1 MKKVQPVN
9 LTSDEALVLQ
19 QIAENGEDDV
29 IGLSRGLSM
38 SRSQVAKQLDRLRAK
53 KLVTIKATCG
63 DLWVRASKRGRQ
75 AVISVRDEGV
85 GMDKETLERIF
96 TRFYRAEESRT
107 TEGYGLGLAIA
118 QKIVQAHGGKI
129 SAQSRKGKGA
139 TFTVILPLADK
150 S

>member
-75 AVISVRDEGV
+75 LVRYMWPE
-85 GMDKETLERIF
+85 MAPA
-96 TRFYRAEESRT
+96 Y
-107 TEGYGLGLAIA
+107 
-118 QKIVQAHGGKI
+118 
-129 SAQSRKGKGA
+129 
-139 TFTVILPLADK
+139 
-150 S
+150 

>member
-75 AVISVRDEGV
+75 FVNYMWPEMAPA
-85 GMDKETLERIF
+85 
-96 TRFYRAEESRT
+96 Y
-107 TEGYGLGLAIA
+107 
-118 QKIVQAHGGKI
+118 
-129 SAQSRKGKGA
+129 
-139 TFTVILPLADK
+139 
-150 S
+150 

>member
-63 DLWVRASKRGRQ
+63 DLWVRVSKRGRQ
-75 AVISVRDEGV
+75 LVNYMWPEMAPA
-85 GMDKETLERIF
+85 
-96 TRFYRAEESRT
+96 Y
-107 TEGYGLGLAIA
+107 
-118 QKIVQAHGGKI
+118 
-129 SAQSRKGKGA
+129 
-139 TFTVILPLADK
+139 
-150 S
+150 

>member
-75 AVISVRDEGV
+75 LVRYMWPE
-85 GMDKETLERIF
+85 MTPA
-96 TRFYRAEESRT
+96 Y
-107 TEGYGLGLAIA
+107 
-118 QKIVQAHGGKI
+118 
-129 SAQSRKGKGA
+129 
-139 TFTVILPLADK
+139 
-150 S
+150 

>member
-53 KLVTIKATCG
+53 KTRHHQSNLRRFVGARQQARPPARQLYVAG
-63 DLWVRASKRGRQ
+63 DGAS
-75 AVISVRDEGV
+75 
-85 GMDKETLERIF
+85 LLN
-96 TRFYRAEESRT
+96 FYRER
-107 TEGYGLGLAIA
+107 Y
-118 QKIVQAHGGKI
+118 
-129 SAQSRKGKGA
+129 
-139 TFTVILPLADK
+139 TVE
-150 S
+150 

>member
-75 AVISVRDEGV
+75 LVNYMWPEMAPA
-85 GMDKETLERIF
+85 
-96 TRFYRAEESRT
+96 Y
-107 TEGYGLGLAIA
+107 
-118 QKIVQAHGGKI
+118 
-129 SAQSRKGKGA
+129 
-139 TFTVILPLADK
+139 
-150 S
+150 

>member
-1 MKKVQPVN
+1 MKKVQLVT

-75 AVISVRDEGV
+75 LVNYMWPEMAPA
-85 GMDKETLERIF
+85 
-96 TRFYRAEESRT
+96 Y
-107 TEGYGLGLAIA
+107 
-118 QKIVQAHGGKI
+118 
-129 SAQSRKGKGA
+129 
-139 TFTVILPLADK
+139 
-150 S
+150 

>member
-63 DLWVRASKRGRQ
+63 DL
-75 AVISVRDEGV
+75 
-85 GMDKETLERIF
+85 
-96 TRFYRAEESRT
+96 
-107 TEGYGLGLAIA
+107 
-118 QKIVQAHGGKI
+118 
-129 SAQSRKGKGA
+129 
-139 TFTVILPLADK
+139 
-150 S
+150 

>member
-63 DLWVRASKRGRQ
+63 DLWVRASKRGRHL
-75 AVISVRDEGV
+75 VRYMWPE
-85 GMDKETLERIF
+85 MAPA
-96 TRFYRAEESRT
+96 Y
-107 TEGYGLGLAIA
+107 
-118 QKIVQAHGGKI
+118 
-129 SAQSRKGKGA
+129 
-139 TFTVILPLADK
+139 
-150 S
+150 

>member
-29 IGLSRGLSM
+29 IGLSRGLRM
-38 SRSQVAKQLDRLRAK
+38 SRSRVAQQLDRLRAK

-75 AVISVRDEGV
+75 LVRYMWPE
-85 GMDKETLERIF
+85 MAPA
-96 TRFYRAEESRT
+96 Y
-107 TEGYGLGLAIA
+107 
-118 QKIVQAHGGKI
+118 
-129 SAQSRKGKGA
+129 
-139 TFTVILPLADK
+139 
-150 S
+150 

>member
-9 LTSDEALVLQ
+9 LTSNEALVLQ
-19 QIAENGEDDV
+19 QIAEKGEDDV

-75 AVISVRDEGV
+75 LVNYMWPEMAPA
-85 GMDKETLERIF
+85 
-96 TRFYRAEESRT
+96 Y
-107 TEGYGLGLAIA
+107 
-118 QKIVQAHGGKI
+118 
-129 SAQSRKGKGA
+129 
-139 TFTVILPLADK
+139 
-150 S
+150 

>member
-75 AVISVRDEGV
+75 LVRYMWPE
-85 GMDKETLERIF
+85 
-96 TRFYRAEESRT
+96 
-107 TEGYGLGLAIA
+107 
-118 QKIVQAHGGKI
+118 IVPAY
-129 SAQSRKGKGA
+129 
-139 TFTVILPLADK
+139 
-150 S
+150 